1 MTSSYGTD
9 SLRRIAALPMYDFPH
24 LREAHDAFWTA
35 VADRLVSYGLTNV
48 PLGLTRPRDPL
59 DLLSEPSL
67 LLGQTCEYPLA
78 MSRTSSVR
86 LVGTPRYT
94 APGCSGSRYRSFI
107 VVRKDDLVQ
116 DLAALR
122 GRRCAV
128 NERNSN
134 SGMNLLRAAVAP
146 VTGAAHFFDA
156 VLLSGSHRASVVL
169 VAHGEADVAAIDC
182 VSFAHLTHVCPEEMK
197 KLRVLGHT
205 PSSPSLPLISSSLNG
220 TRTIEALRRALAEA
234 LLDPAVAPACERL
247 MLESID
253 FDTDPEFTAV
263 RRLERQA
270 AEAGYPG
277 LG

>member
-94 APGCSGSRYRSFI
+94 APDRLC
-107 VVRKDDLVQ
+107 
-116 DLAALR
+116 A
-122 GRRCAV
+122 RR
-128 NERNSN
+128 
-134 SGMNLLRAAVAP
+134 
-146 VTGAAHFFDA
+146 
-156 VLLSGSHRASVVL
+156 
-169 VAHGEADVAAIDC
+169 
-182 VSFAHLTHVCPEEMK
+182 
-197 KLRVLGHT
+197 
-205 PSSPSLPLISSSLNG
+205 
-220 TRTIEALRRALAEA
+220 
-234 LLDPAVAPACERL
+234 
-247 MLESID
+247 
-253 FDTDPEFTAV
+253 
-263 RRLERQA
+263 
-270 AEAGYPG
+270 
-277 LG
+277 